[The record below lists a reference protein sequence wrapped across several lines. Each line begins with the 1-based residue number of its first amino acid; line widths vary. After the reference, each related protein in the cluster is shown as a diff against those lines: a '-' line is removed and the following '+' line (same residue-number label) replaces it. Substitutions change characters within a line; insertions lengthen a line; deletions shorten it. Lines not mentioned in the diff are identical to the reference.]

1 MNSKFIQRPIIG
13 YPLALTAGMA
23 LVALIALARADGQQT
38 VEKPA
43 KKKDAAAAATTD
55 STTTV
60 ATSRHEAK
68 KEARRHAFTMGAHL
82 EAQGNQGLVVSSLD
96 ANSHAAQAG
105 LQQHDR
111 IISVDGRGFTNASQF
126 DAYLASQGGRNVP
139 ILIERGGRQMTIVA
153 TPAQIGGETAWLGV
167 FLEEGDANTKGA
179 RITHVYPSGPAARA
193 GLQMGDTVT
202 KVNDTAIEH
211 PADLINLVQESE
223 PQAKTEFHVLRNGQE
238 TNVSV
243 ALGSRSQFVQQ
254 ASYQN
259 GNGGYPQNGGN
270 YNGNANQNG
279 QAVNGQPANGPY
291 AEDPYEN
298 VPSHA
303 MHLENDRRNAEQHQR
318 IEDEIRALRD
328 EIRQLREDLK
338 KK

>member
-1 MNSKFIQRPIIG
+1 MNGKFIQRPVNR
-13 YPLALTAGMA
+13 YSLALTGGIAV
-23 LVALIALARADGQQT
+23 LALIALARADAQQT

-43 KKKDAAAAATTD
+43 QKKDAAAAATAD
-55 STTTV
+55 GKTT
-60 ATSRHEAK
+60 AAANSRHEAK
-68 KEARRHAFTMGAHL
+68 KEAKRRAYTMGAHL
-82 EAQGNQGLVVSSLD
+82 EAQGDQGLTVSSLD
-96 ANSHAAQAG
+96 EHSHAGQVG
-105 LQQHDR
+105 IQQNDR
-111 IISVDGRGFTNASQF
+111 IISVDGRRFANARQF
-126 DAYLASQGGRNVP
+126 DACLASQGGRNVP
-139 ILIERGGRQMTIVA
+139 IVIERGGRQMTLVA
-153 TPAQIGGETAWLGV
+153 TPAQIGGESAWLGV

-202 KVNDTAIEH
+202 KVNDQAIEH

-223 PQAKTEFHVLRNGQE
+223 PQAKTEFHVLRNRQE
-238 TNVSV
+238 VNVSV
-243 ALGSRSQFVQQ
+243 TLGSRSQFVQQ

-279 QAVNGQPANGPY
+279 QPANGQS

-318 IEDEIRALRD
+318 IEEEIHALRD
-328 EIRQLREDLK
+328 EIRQLREELK